1 MQDFQRAQQEL
12 QQAAQALQETI
23 SRKHMRGM
31 MVSAPAPRNLRC
43 RSHGRSC
50 AASNARPAP
59 DAIPR
64 GS

>member
-31 MVSAPAPRNLRC
+31 MVSGTVLRNPLCQSR
-43 RSHGRSC
+43 GLPC
-50 AASNARPAP
+50 AAAKRAKALRP
-59 DAIPR
+59 
-64 GS
+64 